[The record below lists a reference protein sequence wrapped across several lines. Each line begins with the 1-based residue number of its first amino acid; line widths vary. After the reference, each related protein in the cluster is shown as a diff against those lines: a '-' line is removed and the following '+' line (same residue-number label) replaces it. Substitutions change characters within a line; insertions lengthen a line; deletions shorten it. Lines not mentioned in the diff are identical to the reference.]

1 MNILIIALLIL
12 AGILF
17 FIIEV
22 FLVPGITLAGIA
34 AAICLL
40 YANYYAFA
48 YLGLTAGFLSLA
60 ASAAGC
66 MAVVIWFM
74 HSKTIDRLSLKK
86 DINSKVNNQAEKDV
100 KVGDTGIAITRLALI
115 GNAEINGHI
124 IEVKSMEGLID
135 ERTPI
140 IVIRITE
147 NIIMVKKLSHK
158 NNP

>member
-48 YLGLTAGFLSLA
+48 YLGLTTGFLSLA

-124 IEVKSMEGLID
+124 VEVKSMEGLID

>member
-1 MNILIIALLIL
+1 MDLLIISLLII

-22 FLVPGITLAGIA
+22 FFVPGITIAGIA

-48 YLGLTAGFLSLA
+48 NLGLTAGFLTLA

-66 MAVVIWFM
+66 IAVITWFM

-86 DINSKVNNQAEKDV
+86 DINSKVNNPAEKGIR
-100 KVGDTGIAITRLALI
+100 VGDTGTTATRLALI
-115 GNAEINGHI
+115 GNAEINGQLV
-124 IEVKSMEGLID
+124 EVKSMEGLID
-135 ERTPI
+135 EHTPI
-140 IVIRITE
+140 IVDRIVE
-147 NIIMVKKLSHK
+147 NIIIVKKISYK
-158 NNP
+158 NNL

>member
-48 YLGLTAGFLSLA
+48 HLGLTAGFLSLA

-66 MAVVIWFM
+66 MAVIIWFM

-100 KVGDTGIAITRLALI
+100 KVGDTGVAITRLALI

-124 IEVKSMEGLID
+124 VEVKSMEGLID